1 MDDEHID
8 GQDWAGAEDNAAT
21 PDVDHEA
28 EALAGLRDD
37 LRHGLIALGQK
48 ITRLENHFETKIMYD
63 QSKDQTIDALHRELQ
78 DHRDGLAFAHL
89 RPLVSDILALHDDL
103 DSLLAGFEAEQPE
116 AAGAAPVR
124 ALLGSLHTIRE
135 DLAYTLEK
143 YGFELF
149 EHPGEYVDRAAQ
161 RVEATEPVDDP
172 ALDRVVAR
180 RVRRGVRYGDR
191 IVRPEIVVAYRYRG
205 D

>member
-1 MDDEHID
+1 MDDEQLA
-8 GQDWAGAEDNAAT
+8 GQDWEAAEDDVTAPEPDDAA
-21 PDVDHEA
+21 D
-28 EALAGLRDD
+28 ALDGLRAD
-37 LRHGLIALGQK
+37 LRHGLIRLGQK
-48 ITRLENHFETKIMYD
+48 ITRLEQHFETKIMYD

-89 RPLVSDILALHDDL
+89 RPLVNDILALHDDL
-103 DSLLAGFEAEQPE
+103 DGLLADFEAEQPD
-116 AAGAAPVR
+116 AAGAEPVR

-149 EHPGEYVDRAAQ
+149 EHPGEQVDRAAQ

-172 ALDRVVAR
+172 ALDRMVAR
-180 RVRRGVRYGDR
+180 RVRKGVRYGDR

-205 D
+205 N